1 MTDRSLPPRSA
12 IAPEHTWNAP
22 SVFASVEAWAAE
34 REGVAA
40 ALPAFESRFK
50 GHLADGPA
58 TLVEFFDSLSDLYG
72 RAGKVLVYAGME
84 SSVDT
89 TNQAA
94 AAMDSQANSLYS
106 QVLAATAFAGPEIL
120 AIGRDT
126 ISAWMEQEPRLRVYA
141 HYFDNLFRQQAHI
154 RSAEV
159 EAILGQLADP
169 FGSVATTARLLANA
183 DLQFR
188 PATGAD
194 GSTVPVAQ
202 STIAELML
210 APDRELRRTAWES
223 YTDGYLSCKNAFAN
237 NLATAL
243 KQTVFLAR
251 VRGHGSALESALFP
265 YNIPVEVFHN
275 LIDTFRRHLPIWHRY
290 WALRRRALGVDTLH
304 PYDVWAPLTDAQP
317 QVPYTQAVE
326 WIAEG
331 MRPLGNEYV
340 EVLRQGCLRDRW
352 VDIYPNQGKRQG
364 AFSSGWKGTYPF
376 IMMSYNNSLNSLSTL
391 AHELGHSMHSYLAW
405 QHQPMIYS
413 DYSLFVAE
421 VASNFNQAMVRAHLL
436 ATQDDPGFQIAL
448 IEEAMYNLHRYLF
461 QMPTLAR
468 FELEMHE
475 RTERG
480 EGLTASLMIERM
492 ADLFEEGYG
501 GEMAVDRDRVGI
513 TWAQFGHLYT
523 DFYTFQYATGISAAH
538 ALAQDI
544 LDGKPGAADAYLEF
558 LKAGGSLYPL
568 DALKLAGVDLTSPA
582 PVEAAFGVLAG
593 YIDRLER
600 LVG

>member
-22 SVFASVEAWAAE
+22 SVFPSAEAWAAE
-34 REGVAA
+34 RESVAA

-58 TLVEFFDSLSDLYG
+58 TLLEFFDGLSDLYG

-89 TNQAA
+89 ADQAA

-106 QVLAATAFAGPEIL
+106 QVLAAAAFAGPEIL
-120 AIGRDT
+120 ALGRDT
-126 ISAWMEQEPRLRVYA
+126 ISGWMEQEPRLRIYA

-169 FGSVATTARLLANA
+169 FGSVSTTAKLLANA

-194 GSTVPVAQ
+194 GSSATVAQ

-243 KQTVFLAR
+243 KQAAFLAR

-265 YNIPVEVFHN
+265 YNIPVEVFHT

-290 WALRRRALGVDTLH
+290 WALRRRALGVDTLY

-331 MRPLGNEYV
+331 MRPLGSEYV
-340 EVLRQGCLRDRW
+340 EALRQGCLRDRW

-376 IMMSYNNSLNSLSTL
+376 IMMSYNDSLNSLSTL

-448 IEEAMYNLHRYLF
+448 IEEAMYNFHRYLF

-468 FELEMHE
+468 FELEMHA

-513 TWAQFGHLYT
+513 AWAQFGHLYT
-523 DFYTFQYATGISAAH
+523 DFYVFQYATGISAAH
-538 ALAQDI
+538 ALAQGI

-568 DALKLAGVDLTSPA
+568 DALRLAGVDLTSPA

-593 YIDRLER
+593 YVDRLER